1 MKTQKTSRKII
12 ISSLAILVGASL
24 IGSVTGTVA
33 WFQYA
38 TRAQVAY
45 TGATAHCTKMLEIS
59 VDNGAHWKTNIG
71 KDELI
76 PLTNFAPMTTGEQAM
91 DEAIS
96 VKSKQSQSEKEED
109 GVTPKTY
116 TSLFY
121 KQPKHRQGLYADWLL
136 ADSANYQQ
144 FEILVRSR
152 DMNKNANS
160 ETPDLL
166 VNDVYLTDLVIQD
179 ASSNGNLDL
188 SDAVRVHLASEYVD
202 GDATANNYML
212 FSKETTSVDVGGF
225 LDLDND
231 GKLDYDG
238 YDFDGAHCLYGAGTQ
253 TVVRDEDNAVVSETL
268 TDIPTQTAYS
278 IKDEKDPGTET
289 DPNQN
294 YHGVFAQEVDGEL
307 SGGISLGKTS
317 ATAESGQTQ
326 SYLKITVTIWL
337 EGWEILNHG
346 AVPASAS
353 QNSSSES
360 SSEAPDPVESN
371 VWDSVAYTEKSF
383 NVGMTF
389 GVKLHSSDH
398 Q

>member
-1 MKTQKTSRKII
+1 MKTQKKNRKLI
-12 ISSLAILVGASL
+12 ISSLAVLVGASL

-121 KQPKHRQGLYADWLL
+121 KQPKYRQGLYADWLL

-188 SDAVRVHLASEYVD
+188 SDAVRVHFASEYVD
-202 GDATANNYML
+202 GGATANNYML

-268 TDIPTQTAYS
+268 TNVPTQTAYS

-289 DPNQN
+289 DPNLN

-353 QNSSSES
+353 QNNGSES

-371 VWDSVAYTEKSF
+371 VWDSVVYTEKSF